1 MIDMQLLQQHTYPLT
16 HSRREEKISV
26 VQRFFTWCKNQ
37 DNNRLTWLAVILT
50 GHGCIITPLTVMFI
64 MITGNNPIL
73 WPIAIAAMGMCLVVN
88 LAALPT
94 KITIPVFFLSLTID
108 LAIIITGLS
117 AGFSIPGTR

>member
-1 MIDMQLLQQHTYPLT
+1 MIDMQLLQQHPYPLT
-16 HSRREEKISV
+16 HSRREEKISL

-37 DNNRLTWLAVILT
+37 DTNRLTWLAVILT

-94 KITIPVFFLSLTID
+94 KITIPVFFLSLAID

-117 AGFSIPGTR
+117 AGFSIPVSR